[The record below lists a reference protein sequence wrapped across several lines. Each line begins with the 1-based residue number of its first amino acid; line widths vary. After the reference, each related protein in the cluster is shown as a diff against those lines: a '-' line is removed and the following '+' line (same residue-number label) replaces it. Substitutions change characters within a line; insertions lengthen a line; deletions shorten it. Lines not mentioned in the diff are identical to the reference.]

1 MSSASATRHQRLDPL
16 PFRIAQPVKLFPHHG
31 LLDSEAL
38 NHTLALAGIPYW
50 VRTLVRRLRA
60 DKGDAQHV
68 GRARRAERDAGNDD
82 DAAAGLGEAVLEGKP
97 AGALHHVARVAGVLG
112 DDGVDTPGDRELSA
126 GRDVG

>member
-60 DKGDAQHV
+60 DKGDAEHV
-68 GRARRAERDAGNDD
+68 GRARRAERDAGDDD
-82 DAAAGLGEAVLEGKP
+82 DAAAGLGEAVLEGEA
-97 AGALHHVARVAGVLG
+97 AGALHHVRGVASVLG
-112 DDGVDTPGDRELSA
+112 DDAVDAPGHGEPA
-126 GRDVG
+126 PGR

>member
-50 VRTLVRRLRA
+50 VRTL
-60 DKGDAQHV
+60 
-68 GRARRAERDAGNDD
+68 GRARE
-82 DAAAGLGEAVLEGKP
+82 K
-97 AGALHHVARVAGVLG
+97 GALVATCRASRYIAAH
-112 DDGVDTPGDRELSA
+112 DDGYRHCFAPPPPFTRTGARLILFVPPDGGPRHVFPKFDPRSLPRS
-126 GRDVG
+126 